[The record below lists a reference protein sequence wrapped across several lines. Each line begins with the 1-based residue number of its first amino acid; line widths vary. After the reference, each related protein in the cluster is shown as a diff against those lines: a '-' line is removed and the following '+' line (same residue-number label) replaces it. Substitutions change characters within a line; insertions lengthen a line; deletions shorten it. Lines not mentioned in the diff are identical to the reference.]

1 MSEKKGNNKPVDLR
15 KMIDSICKKVIEY
28 NPKADIDLLMQ
39 AYEFGKK
46 AHEGQ
51 LRKSGE
57 QYFTHALVVADVLS
71 DLKLDTDTLIAALL
85 HDVVEDTPI
94 ELDEIRDLYGED
106 VALMVDGVTKISDI
120 RSHNPETRKAE
131 NYRKLVLSIAK
142 DPRTVLIKLADRL
155 HNMRTVEYLATE
167 RQLSMAN
174 ETKDVY
180 APLAHRFGLSKIKWE
195 LEDMCFKVLYPDQ
208 YFEVESNISQTRSD
222 RENQIEEISTPLMDA
237 LEKAGVKAE
246 IEGRPKHF
254 WSIFNKMNN
263 QQIGIDKIYDLLA
276 LRILVGSKV
285 DCYHALGI
293 VHSLF
298 TPLPDRIK
306 DFVASPKVNMYQ
318 SLHTTIRTPRGR
330 NVEIQIRTHEMH
342 ERSEIGIASHWRY
355 KEGDQKNAIDFG
367 NMVNWLRQ
375 LMEWQED
382 IADPREFMESM
393 KIDLF
398 QDDVFVFSPR
408 GDIFELPIGSTPL
421 DFAFEV
427 HSEVGMKCVGA
438 KINGRIVSLGT
449 ELKSRDTVEILTSRN
464 ASPSTSWLGIVK
476 TSRAKH
482 HVRRWIRS
490 TQMDQ
495 SVKLGHDILE
505 RASRKANIPFS
516 KDTEFIDVAQ
526 ELGYTGLDMM
536 FAAVGRGDLTAQRV
550 LNKLHPPEKKKREKL
565 ADMGKDLYAKVMRR
579 RVKGVRVQGMDSM
592 MIRYARCCQPVPGD
606 QIVGVIT
613 RGRGVS
619 VHRTGCQNLE
629 GPTIDDDR
637 LIEVCWDVAEEQTFM
652 VKIIVTAEDRKGLL
666 ADVTNA
672 ISQKGNNIHGG
683 DFVSAKDGTAKV
695 SFLVEVRN
703 LNNLEK
709 LIKAVERVS
718 SVDKV
723 DRFQLT

>member
-1 MSEKKGNNKPVDLR
+1 MNDINKAVDMDQMMDLICQKVDL
-15 KMIDSICKKVIEY
+15 Y
-28 NPKADIDLLMQ
+28 NPSADMDHLME
-39 AYEFGKK
+39 AYRFARD
-46 AHEGQ
+46 AHDGQ

-57 QYFTHALVVADVLS
+57 PYFTHALIVADVLS
-71 DLKLDTDTLIAALL
+71 DLKLDTDTLIAALM

-94 ELDEIRDLYGED
+94 ELQEIQSRYGDD

-120 RSHNPETRKAE
+120 KSHNPETRKAE

-155 HNMRTVEYLATE
+155 HNMRTVQYLAPE
-167 RQLSMAN
+167 RQISMAT
-174 ETKDVY
+174 ETMDVY

-195 LEDMCFKVLYPDQ
+195 LEDMCFKVLHPEQ
-208 YFEVESNISQTRSD
+208 YFEVVENVSQKRAD
-222 RENQIEEISTPLMDA
+222 REKHIEEIRGPLLEA
-237 LEKAGVKAE
+237 LQSAGIEVE

-254 WSIFNKMNN
+254 WSIYNKMKN
-263 QQIGIDKIYDLLA
+263 QQVSIDKIYDLLA
-276 LRILVGSKV
+276 LRILVNTKV

-318 SLHTTIRTPRGR
+318 SLHTTIKTPSGR
-330 NVEIQIRTHEMH
+330 NIEIQIRTHKMH

-355 KEGDQKNAIDFG
+355 KEGDKSDSIDFG

-382 IADPREFMESM
+382 VADPREFMETM

-408 GDIFELPIGSTPL
+408 GDIFELPKGSTPL

-438 KINGRIVSLGT
+438 KVNGRIISLGT
-449 ELKSRDTVEILTSRN
+449 ELRNRDTVEILTSN
-464 ASPSTSWLGIVK
+464 NSSPSTSWLGLVK

-482 HVRRWIRS
+482 HVRRWIRL

-495 SVKLGHDILE
+495 SVKLGHEILDKE
-505 RASRKANIPFS
+505 S
-516 KDTEFIDVAQ
+516 KKEKIKLGPDTELLDVAQ
-526 ELGYTGLDMM
+526 ELGYTEVDKM

-550 LNKLHPPEKKKREKL
+550 LNRFQPPEKKKREKL
-565 ADMGKDLYAKVMRR
+565 ADLGKDIYATVMRR
-579 RVKGVRVQGMDSM
+579 KVKGVRVQGMDSM

-606 QIVGVIT
+606 QITGIIT

-619 VHRTGCQNLE
+619 VHRVGCQNLE
-629 GPTIDDDR
+629 GPTIDENR
-637 LIEVCWDVAEEQTFM
+637 FIEVNWDVSEDQTFM

-672 ISQKGNNIHGG
+672 ISQKGSNIHGG
-683 DFVSAKDGTAKV
+683 DFVSSKDGTAKV
-695 SFLVEVRN
+695 TFLVEVRN
-703 LNNLEK
+703 LNNLDK
-709 LIKAVERVS
+709 LIKAVKKVS